1 MAIPKVFYLKI
12 FKGMERFFEQP
23 PSSLEGLMLLE
34 FPEKSKGIA
43 VAINNQVIPK
53 TAWATT
59 PLRHQDSILVI
70 SATQGG

>member
-1 MAIPKVFYLKI
+1 
-12 FKGMERFFEQP
+12 MELTINHQSRFFEQP

-59 PLRHQDSILVI
+59 PIRHQDSILVI